1 MEKKLTKEE
10 FFLKNNFKKEVIV
23 REYDTS
29 ALKTKGRGLDLRCSL
44 DAMIAFCNKAK
55 RELEGKKNIEFYQNW
70 TDYEECS
77 IELDYD
83 DIETDKE
90 FNERI
95 NKEYDK
101 YLIEYDFRTRKE
113 RELEYQKKLSEL
125 NKLYGK

>member
-10 FFLKNNFKKEVIV
+10 FFLKNNFKKEVID
-23 REYDTS
+23 RKYDTS

-77 IELDYD
+77 IELEYD

-95 NKEYDK
+95 NKKYDK
-101 YLIEYDFRTRKE
+101 YLMEYDFRTRKE

>member
-10 FFLKNNFKKEVIV
+10 FFLKNNFKKEVID
-23 REYDTS
+23 REHDTS
-29 ALKTKGRGLDLRCSL
+29 ALKTKGRGMDLRCSL

-101 YLIEYDFRTRKE
+101 YLMEYDFRTRNE